1 MYGSCRLR
9 ITFYVL
15 RITSYR
21 PEQRLTQQR
30 KGHIV
35 LCGLDG
41 LGLRTL
47 VDLRRLGEEV
57 TVVADDATGA
67 FIERA
72 QALGALFLQGNYRD
86 EAVLKAACVADAR
99 ALVVTA
105 ADDVG
110 NIHAALA
117 AQELNPNIR
126 IVLRIFNQDFGRRL
140 ESLFTD
146 CEVLSSSAIAAP
158 AFVSA
163 ALRQDWQQEI
173 AIGGRTLL
181 VRTARTGEPGTLVP
195 LARITSEQEVELFP
209 SNGDERILY
218 LVEMGAGAQ
227 VNPRPIRR
235 KNSRWAGVASYIRA
249 LASSAD
255 SRLGYALLFL
265 FALGVASMLIFFIAN
280 DLDLADAFYNTTA
293 IIISGGL
300 GDLNPL
306 TAPLPLKLFGTFLM
320 IIGAT
325 TLTVFYALVTDAV
338 VSVRLDKA
346 LGRSTVDLR
355 DHVVVCGLG
364 NIGYR
369 VATQLHALGLPVAA
383 TEKNET
389 SRGIPDVRRLGVP
402 VILADARAPE
412 TLRALN
418 LAQARSVVI
427 ATDDDAANLE
437 TALNARALNPGI
449 RVVLRLF
456 DSDLAARVERAFN
469 IHISRSV
476 SALAAP
482 RFAAAAVAKR
492 VAATIPVGPRV
503 LIVAQTTVEPS
514 SQAVGKTIAA
524 LESIFEGRV
533 FMLDHHGTPTWRPPP
548 DSVLS
553 VGDDLAIVATRRGLV
568 TVLGI
573 TAKT

>member
-1 MYGSCRLR
+1 M
-9 ITFYVL
+9 TH
-15 RITSYR
+15 
-21 PEQRLTQQR
+21 R

-47 VDLRRLGEEV
+47 SELRNLGEEV
-57 TVVADDATGA
+57 TVVADDASIA

-72 QALGALFLQGNYRD
+72 EALGGEFIRGNYRD
-86 EAVLKAACVADAR
+86 EATLKTACVADAR
-99 ALVVTA
+99 ALVITA

-126 IVLRIFNQDFGRRL
+126 IVLRIFNQEFGQRL
-140 ESLFTD
+140 ASLFAD

-173 AIGGRTLL
+173 AVGGHTLR
-181 VRTARTGEPGTLVP
+181 VRAARPGDPGTIMP
-195 LARITSEQEVELFP
+195 IARVTQNQGVELFP
-209 SNGDERILY
+209 REINEELLC
-218 LVEMGAGAQ
+218 LVEAGPEHVAS
-227 VNPRPIRR
+227 RSGRR
-235 KNSRWAGVASYIRA
+235 KSSRWAAMMSYLRA
-249 LASSAD
+249 LAGNID
-255 SRLGYALLFL
+255 RRLSYALVFL
-265 FALGVASMLIFFIAN
+265 FALGFISMLIFFVTN
-280 DLDLADAFYNTTA
+280 NLDLADAFYNTTT

-338 VSVRLDKA
+338 VSVRLDRA
-346 LGRSTVDLR
+346 LGRANVDLR
-355 DHVVVCGLG
+355 DHVIVCGLG

-369 VATQLHALGLPVAA
+369 VVTQLHALGLPVAA

-389 SRGIPDVRRLGVP
+389 HTGIADARRMGVP
-402 VILADARAPE
+402 VLLADARAPD

-418 LAQARSVVI
+418 IDKARSIVV

-437 TALNARALNPGI
+437 TALNARAFNPGI

-456 DSDLAARVERAFN
+456 DFDLAARVERAFN

-482 RFAAAAVAKR
+482 RFAAAAIAGR

-514 SQAVGKTIAA
+514 SQAVGQTVAA
-524 LESIFEGRV
+524 LESAFEGRV
-533 FMLDHHGTPTWRPPP
+533 LMLDRNGTQTWQPPAAT
-548 DSVLS
+548 VLS
-553 VGDDLAIVATRRGLV
+553 TGDDLAIVSTRKGLV
-568 TVLGI
+568 TALGS

>member
-1 MYGSCRLR
+1 MTDSQQPTTGRQ
-9 ITFYVL
+9 
-15 RITSYR
+15 
-21 PEQRLTQQR
+21 PLTR

-47 VDLRRLGEEV
+47 DELRKLGEEV
-57 TVVADDATGA
+57 TVVADNANERFA
-67 FIERA
+67 EQARA
-72 QALGALFLQGNYRD
+72 QGAVYLQGNYRD
-86 EAVLKAACVADAR
+86 ESVLKAACIADAR
-99 ALVVTA
+99 ALVVTD

-117 AQELNPNIR
+117 AQELNPTIR
-126 IVLRIFNQDFGRRL
+126 IVLRIFNQEFGQRL
-140 ESLFTD
+140 QTLFAD

-163 ALRQDWQQEI
+163 ALRQEWHQEI
-173 AIGGRTLL
+173 QVGDRTLI
-181 VRTARTGEPGTLVP
+181 VDNAPPDDPTMVVP
-195 LARITSEQEVELFP
+195 LARVNEQGVELFP
-209 SNGDERILY
+209 TTAADNEKLLC
-218 LVEMGAGAQ
+218 LVEGGHETLAT
-227 VNPRPIRR
+227 PRLLRRSSKWSGIR
-235 KNSRWAGVASYIRA
+235 SYIQA
-249 LASSAD
+249 IASSAD
-255 SRLGYALLFL
+255 RRLGYALVFLFL
-265 FALGVASMLIFFIAN
+265 LGFASMMIFFITN
-280 DLDLADAFYNTTA
+280 DLDIGDAFYNTTA

-300 GDLNPL
+300 GDIDPR
-306 TAPLPLKLFGTFLM
+306 TAPWPIKLFGTLLM

-338 VSVRLDKA
+338 VSVRLDRA
-346 LGRSTVDLR
+346 LGRSNVDMR

-369 VATQLHALGLPVAA
+369 VATQLHALGLQVAA
-383 TEKNET
+383 NEKEEN

-402 VILADARAPE
+402 VMLADARTPE

-418 LAQARSVVI
+418 VAHARSIVI

-437 TALNARALNPGI
+437 TALNARAIQPGI

-482 RFAAAAVAKR
+482 RFAAAAIAER
-492 VAATIPVGPRV
+492 VAATIPVGQRV
-503 LIVAQTTVEPS
+503 LIVAQTSVELSSWADCKTVRDIENN
-514 SQAVGKTIAA
+514 
-524 LESIFEGRV
+524 FEGRV
-533 FMLDHHGTPTWRPPP
+533 FLYTHKGKHTWRPDPAT
-548 DSVLS
+548 VL
-553 VGDDLAIVATRRGLV
+553 VPGDDIAVVTTRKGLV
-568 TVLGI
+568 KILRLTEGPVVGSR
-573 TAKT
+573 